1 MPTVQE
7 LDRCHVAWGEWQPV
21 NGEAA
26 WIRPCNRPVPTQ
38 RRQSIPSALM
48 TKEQV
53 LEVLTAKGF
62 VLDGEKA
69 IQYGVQLR
77 FTNGSLVSV
86 FDSGAVTPQ
95 GKDLEY
101 VQQLLGLQPGKPAV
115 VAPAQAKVA
124 VNNKVFVVYGHDE
137 EARARLDAMLRRW
150 GLEPLILDQLP
161 SEGQT
166 IIEKL
171 EKYTG
176 EARFGVV
183 LATPDDEGYRRNHPD
198 EKALRA
204 RQNVV
209 LELGMLLS
217 TLGRSKVA
225 ILLHQQEQMERP
237 SDIQGLIYIPFKDSL
252 EKDAGLLLAKEM
264 TAAGYQIDVAKI

>member
-1 MPTVQE
+1 LV
-7 LDRCHVAWGEWQPV
+7 V
-21 NGEAA
+21 
-26 WIRPCNRPVPTQ
+26 
-38 RRQSIPSALM
+38 
-48 TKEQV
+48 TKDQV
-53 LEVLTAKGF
+53 LATLTANGF
-62 VLDGEKA
+62 VPDGEKV
-69 IQYGVQLR
+69 IQYGIQLR

-95 GKDLEY
+95 GKDVEL
-101 VQQLLGLQPGKPAV
+101 VKQLLSLQPGMAGAAAV
-115 VAPAQAKVA
+115 VPAKAPA
-124 VNNKVFVVYGHDE
+124 NNKVFVVYGHDE
-137 EARARLDAMLRRW
+137 QARARLDAMLRRW

-176 EARFGVV
+176 EAKFGVV
-183 LATPDDEGYRRNHPD
+183 LATPDDEGYRRDHPD

-225 ILLHQQEQMERP
+225 ILLHQQEHMERP
-237 SDIQGLIYIPFKDSL
+237 SDIQGLIYIPFKDNL